1 MTALLVV
8 NAGSSSLKLR
18 VLADSDEVLSTADL
32 PAPRGATDTKEIE
45 KALASFGDA
54 MAGVRAAGHRIVHG
68 GDLFSGPVLID
79 ADVRKQL
86 GDLTDL
92 APLHQPKSLA
102 ALDAVNAVLPGVPAV
117 GCFDTAFHVT
127 IPPAAA
133 TFALPAQWRERWGL
147 RRFGFHGL
155 SHAYIARRTAELLD
169 VASGAGA
176 GLRLVSCHLGA
187 GASLAAVC
195 DGRSVDTTMS
205 FTPLDG
211 LIMATRSG
219 SLDPGLVLW
228 LQTHA
233 KIPVDELSD
242 ALEHK
247 SGLYG
252 LAGTGDMLT
261 LLSRAT
267 ATETANVA
275 SGTGTAG
282 TGGTAGV
289 AASSGAAAV
298 LARDAYLHRL
308 RGSIAAMAAA
318 LGGLDALVFTGGVGE
333 NSAEIRSRTMDGL
346 GFLGVHADA
355 ESNATGSGDRE
366 IGTPASPVRTLL
378 IAAREDL
385 EITRQ
390 VREVLPAPASAT

>member
-1 MTALLVV
+1 VVILTAVLVV

-18 VLADSDEVLSTADL
+18 VLADSGSDSGSDEVLSSADL

-45 KALASFGDA
+45 KALASFGDS
-54 MAGVRAAGHRIVHG
+54 MAEVQAAGHRIVHG

-79 ADVRKQL
+79 AGVRRQL
-86 GDLTDL
+86 GELTDL

-102 ALDAVNAVLPGVPAV
+102 ALDAVNAVLPGVPAI
-117 GCFDTAFHVT
+117 GCFDTAFHAT

-133 TFALPAQWRERWGL
+133 TFALPAEWRKRWGL

-155 SHAYIARRTAELLD
+155 SHAYVARRTAELLGVED
-169 VASGAGA
+169 
-176 GLRLVSCHLGA
+176 LRVVSCHLGA
-187 GASLAAVC
+187 GASLAAVR

-219 SLDPGLVLW
+219 SVDPGLVLW

-233 KIPVDELSD
+233 KIGADDLGD

-247 SGLYG
+247 SGLTG
-252 LAGTGDMLT
+252 LAGTGDMREV
-261 LLSRAT
+261 LSRA
-267 ATETANVA
+267 AAGDA
-275 SGTGTAG
+275 AARDSGGTGKAG
-282 TGGTAGV
+282 DAE
-289 AASSGAAAV
+289 AV

-318 LGGLDALVFTGGVGE
+318 MGGLDALVFTGGVGE
-333 NSAEIRSRTMDGL
+333 NSAEIRSRAMDGL
-346 GFLGVHADA
+346 GFLGVHPDAGRNADG
-355 ESNATGSGDRE
+355 TGDRE
-366 IGTPASPVRTLL
+366 IGAPGGPVRCFV

-385 EITRQ
+385 EIARQ
-390 VREVLPAPASAT
+390 VREVLRSRRR